1 MMRRYENRKNA
12 QKQVYHSD
20 RFRIAPSIPRQ
31 DVSEDESFAQSCEKL
46 KEHINIE
53 QAYIELAQLVIW
65 VKPEDN
71 VKALECFLSD
81 GYEMLCEL
89 SAVDFIE
96 SKGGF
101 EIFYQLL
108 SMEKHKRARVKCFL
122 PCGEQIQS
130 VYDVYRSAD
139 WAEREMYDMF
149 GIIVQNHPNL
159 RRILMPADWSGF
171 PLLKTYPLEGDEAAS
186 WYEVD
191 KIFGKEYRDVIGPE
205 QRDTAR
211 VNEEDTK
218 NFARLHHEVAYGTPK
233 SDGKITQEY
242 QEDGGIA
249 IVKKVK
255 KGDGKIIEGRRV

>member
-1 MMRRYENRKNA
+1 MRRYENRKNA

-20 RFRIAPSIPRQ
+20 RFRIAPSIERKN
-31 DVSEDESFAQSCEKL
+31 VSEDESFAKTCERLSANVQIKDS
-46 KEHINIE
+46 
-53 QAYIELAQLVIW
+53 YIELDQLVIW
-65 VKPEDN
+65 VEAQDN
-71 VKALECFLSD
+71 VNALELLRSD
-81 GYEMLCEL
+81 GYEMLCDL
-89 SAVDFIE
+89 SAVDFVE
-96 SKGGF
+96 AKGGF

-108 SMEKHKRARVKCFL
+108 SMQKHKRARLKCFL

-191 KIFGKEYRDVIGPE
+191 KIFGKEYRDVVGPE

-211 VNEEDTK
+211 VNEQDTK
-218 NFARLHHEVAYGTPK
+218 NFARLNHEVPYAMPFSEEPTA
-233 SDGKITQEY
+233 QEY
-242 QEDGGIA
+242 QEDGGVT

-255 KGDGKIIEGRRV
+255 KGDGKIIKGRRV